1 MGTSLAV
8 VDKELTNR
16 LPMFQQVLPP
26 SVSPQRLMRTVMMSC
41 ERTPR
46 LLDCTPQSIVNAAT
60 TAAVLGLECDGV
72 TGQGFLV
79 PYGNVATFQVGYK
92 GYNTLAARSGYT
104 INGGVVREQDEFD
117 YMLGTGG
124 YVRHKPLMNGT
135 KRRIVA
141 AWATAESHGRP
152 NIVVVMSIEEVE
164 QIKAKSA
171 GARKKDS
178 PWNDLNGPGYPAMVE
193 KTAKRRLARS
203 MPLSVMQQ
211 AVALEEAHEQG
222 GAAFLT
228 PDGTMRTVGS
238 ASAAPGPESKGTIND
253 SQPAE
258 ILTPA
263 NGGGDPFAEEQAADA
278 PLPVIAFPA
287 CKTMNEFKR
296 YSDDFLSTAS
306 APEAKAWE
314 QHFREKLSSMSS
326 HQRQDVRDVAADLL
340 ETYGQIT
347 NPTQHQEAA

>member
-1 MGTSLAV
+1 MGTNLAV
-8 VDKELTNR
+8 IDKELTAR

-41 ERTPR
+41 ERTPK
-46 LLDCTPQSIVNAAT
+46 LLECTPQSIMNAAT

-104 INGGVVREQDEFD
+104 INGAVVREGDEFD

-124 YVRHKPLMNGT
+124 FVHHKPLLNGT

-141 AWATAESHGRP
+141 TWAVAESHGRP

-178 PWNDLNGPGYPAMVE
+178 PWNDLAGPGYAAMVE
-193 KTAKRRLARS
+193 KTGKRRLARS

-211 AVALEEAHEQG
+211 AAALEDVHEAG
-222 GAAFLT
+222 KAAYLQ
-228 PDGTMRTVGS
+228 PDGGMKIVGS
-238 ASAAPGPESKGTIND
+238 GTAAPGPT
-253 SQPAE
+253 
-258 ILTPA
+258 A
-263 NGGGDPFAEEQAADA
+263 NGTVSDNQPEDILSPAHGNGDDMSDALPPEPSITFPRFNTPRDFNLYSTEFLQTATADQARAWEDNYRDVLNTLRKNPRNEEPMRRLMALYDAATKEPQAA
-278 PLPVIAFPA
+278 
-287 CKTMNEFKR
+287 
-296 YSDDFLSTAS
+296 
-306 APEAKAWE
+306 
-314 QHFREKLSSMSS
+314 
-326 HQRQDVRDVAADLL
+326 
-340 ETYGQIT
+340 
-347 NPTQHQEAA
+347 

>member
-1 MGTSLAV
+1 MGTNLAV
-8 VDKELTNR
+8 IDKELTAR
-16 LPMFQQVLPP
+16 LPMFQQVLPS

-41 ERTPR
+41 ERTPK
-46 LLDCTPQSIVNAAT
+46 LLECTPQSIMNAAT

-104 INGGVVREQDEFD
+104 INGAVVREGDEFD

-124 YVRHKPLMNGT
+124 FVHHKPLLNGT

-141 AWATAESHGRP
+141 TWAVAESHGRP

-178 PWNDLNGPGYPAMVE
+178 PWNDLHGPGYAAMVE

-211 AVALEEAHEQG
+211 AAAIEDVHEAG
-222 GAAFLT
+222 KAAYLQ
-228 PDGTMRTVGS
+228 PDGGMKIVGS
-238 ASAAPGPESKGTIND
+238 GTAAPGPTAAGTVSD
-253 SQPAE
+253 RQPDD
-258 ILTPA
+258 ILGPA
-263 NGGGDPFAEEQAADA
+263 NGDGDDDMSGDTPPEPSITFPKYSGARDFNIYSTEFLQTATGEQA
-278 PLPVIAFPA
+278 
-287 CKTMNEFKR
+287 R
-296 YSDDFLSTAS
+296 
-306 APEAKAWE
+306 AWE
-314 QHFREKLSSMSS
+314 GHYRVVL
-326 HQRQDVRDVAADLL
+326 ADLKK
-340 ETYGQIT
+340 
-347 NPTQHQEAA
+347 NPRNQEHIDALMALYDAATKEPQAA